1 MILIQG
7 SDKRAEGGNVD
18 MYEYKCKVK
27 RVVDGDTMDVILDLG
42 FDVLHACR
50 VRLAA
55 IDTPESRTRDLDEK
69 ARGKLSKA
77 YLKET
82 IKGKKIV
89 LKTKIKDAKGKFG
102 RVIAEVWAEFEE
114 GSMRNV
120 NELMIKECYAVRYN
134 AENKALVHDAHM
146 ANRAILI
153 EKGLFVPVEPK

>member
-1 MILIQG
+1 
-7 SDKRAEGGNVD
+7 

-42 FDVLHACR
+42 FDVLHSVR
-50 VRLAA
+50 VRLSA

-77 YLKET
+77 YLKES

-89 LKTKIKDAKGKFG
+89 LKTKLKDSRGKFD
-102 RVIAEVWAEFEE
+102 RVIAEVWAEFEK
-114 GSMRNV
+114 GSLRNV
-120 NELMIKECYAVRYN
+120 NELMIKECHAVKYN
-134 AENKALVHDAHM
+134 AENKALVEEAHL

-153 EKGLFVPVEPK
+153 EKGLFTPVEPK

>member
-1 MILIQG
+1 
-7 SDKRAEGGNVD
+7 

-42 FDVLHACR
+42 FDIHHAVR
-50 VRLAA
+50 VRMAG
-55 IDTPESRTRDLDEK
+55 IDTPESRTRDKDEK

-77 YLKET
+77 FLKES
-82 IKGKKIV
+82 IKGRKII

-114 GSMRNV
+114 GSLRNI
-120 NELMIKECYAVRYN
+120 NELMIKECYAVKYN
-134 AENKALVHDAHM
+134 AENKALVEEAHLV
-146 ANRAILI
+146 NRQRLI

>member
-1 MILIQG
+1 
-7 SDKRAEGGNVD
+7 

-42 FDVLHACR
+42 FDVHHAVR
-50 VRLAA
+50 VRLAG

-77 YLKET
+77 FLKES

-102 RVIAEVWAEFEE
+102 RVIAEVWAEFEK
-114 GSMRNV
+114 GSLRNV
-120 NELMIKECYAVRYN
+120 NDLMIKECYAVKYN
-134 AENKALVHDAHM
+134 AENKALVKDAHM

-153 EKGLFVPVEPK
+153 EKGLFIPVEPK

>member
-1 MILIQG
+1 
-7 SDKRAEGGNVD
+7 

-42 FDVLHACR
+42 FDVLHSVR
-50 VRLAA
+50 VRLAG

-77 YLKET
+77 YLKES

-89 LKTKIKDAKGKFG
+89 LKTKLKDSRGKFG
-102 RVIAEVWAEFEE
+102 RVIAEVWAEFEK
-114 GSMRNV
+114 GSLRNV
-120 NELMIKECYAVRYN
+120 NELMIKECHAVKYN
-134 AENKALVHDAHM
+134 AENKALVEEAHL

-153 EKGLFVPVEPK
+153 EKGLFTPVEPK

>member
-1 MILIQG
+1 
-7 SDKRAEGGNVD
+7 

-42 FDVLHACR
+42 FDVLHSVR
-50 VRLAA
+50 VRLAG

-77 YLKET
+77 YLKES

-89 LKTKIKDAKGKFG
+89 LKTKIKDSRGKFG

-114 GSMRNV
+114 GSLRNI
-120 NELMIKECYAVRYN
+120 NELMIKEYHAVKYN

-146 ANRAILI
+146 ANRDILI
-153 EKGLFVPVEPK
+153 EKGLFTPVEPK

>member
-1 MILIQG
+1 
-7 SDKRAEGGNVD
+7 

-42 FDVLHACR
+42 FDVLHSVR
-50 VRLAA
+50 VRLSG

-77 YLKET
+77 YLKES

-89 LKTKIKDAKGKFG
+89 LRTKLKDSRGKFG

-120 NELMIKECYAVRYN
+120 NELMIKECHAVKYN
-134 AENKALVHDAHM
+134 AENKALVYDAHM
-146 ANRAILI
+146 ANRDILI
-153 EKGLFVPVEPK
+153 EKGLFVPVEK

>member
-1 MILIQG
+1 
-7 SDKRAEGGNVD
+7 

-42 FDVLHACR
+42 FSVHHAVR
-50 VRLAA
+50 VRMAG
-55 IDTPESRTRDLDEK
+55 IDTPESRTRDKDEK

-77 YLKET
+77 FLKES
-82 IKGKKIV
+82 IKGKKII

-114 GSMRNV
+114 GSLRNI
-120 NELMIKECYAVRYN
+120 NELMIKECYAVKYN
-134 AENKALVHDAHM
+134 AENKALVEEAHLV
-146 ANRAILI
+146 NRQILI

>member
-1 MILIQG
+1 
-7 SDKRAEGGNVD
+7 

-42 FDVLHACR
+42 FDVHHAVR
-50 VRLAA
+50 VRLAG

-77 YLKET
+77 FLKES

-89 LKTKIKDAKGKFG
+89 LKTKIKDSRGKFG
-102 RVIAEVWAEFEE
+102 RVIAEVWAEFEK
-114 GSMRNV
+114 GSLRNV
-120 NELMIKECYAVRYN
+120 NELMIKECYAVKYN
-134 AENKALVHDAHM
+134 AENKALVEEAHLV
-146 ANRAILI
+146 NRQLLI

>member
-1 MILIQG
+1 
-7 SDKRAEGGNVD
+7 

-42 FDVLHACR
+42 FDIHHAVR
-50 VRLAA
+50 VRMAG
-55 IDTPESRTRDLDEK
+55 IDTPESRTRDKDEK

-77 YLKET
+77 FLKES

-114 GSMRNV
+114 GSLRNI
-120 NELMIKECYAVRYN
+120 NELMIKECYAVKYN
-134 AENKALVHDAHM
+134 AENKALVEEAHLV
-146 ANRAILI
+146 NRQILI

>member
-1 MILIQG
+1 
-7 SDKRAEGGNVD
+7 

-42 FDVLHACR
+42 FDVLHSVR
-50 VRLAA
+50 VRLAG

-77 YLKET
+77 YLKES

-89 LKTKIKDAKGKFG
+89 LKTKIKDSRGKFN

-114 GSMRNV
+114 GSLRNI
-120 NELMIKECYAVRYN
+120 NELMIKECHAVIYN

-146 ANRAILI
+146 ANRDILI
-153 EKGLFVPVEPK
+153 EKGLFTPVEPK

>member
-1 MILIQG
+1 
-7 SDKRAEGGNVD
+7 
-18 MYEYKCKVK
+18 MYEYKCEVK

-42 FDVLHACR
+42 FDVLHSVR
-50 VRLAA
+50 VRLAG

-77 YLKET
+77 YLKES
-82 IKGKKIV
+82 IKGKKVV
-89 LKTKIKDAKGKFG
+89 LKTRLKDSRGKFG

-114 GSMRNV
+114 GSLRNV
-120 NELMIKECYAVRYN
+120 NELMIKECYAVKYN
-134 AENKALVHDAHM
+134 AENKALVEEAHL

>member
-1 MILIQG
+1 
-7 SDKRAEGGNVD
+7 

-42 FDVLHACR
+42 FDVHHAVR
-50 VRLAA
+50 VRLAG

-77 YLKET
+77 FLKES

-89 LKTKIKDAKGKFG
+89 LKTKIKDSRGKFG
-102 RVIAEVWAEFEE
+102 RVIAEVWAEFEK
-114 GSMRNV
+114 GSLRNI
-120 NELMIKECYAVRYN
+120 NELMIKECYAVKYN
-134 AENKALVHDAHM
+134 AENKALVEEAHLV
-146 ANRAILI
+146 NRQLLI

>member
-1 MILIQG
+1 
-7 SDKRAEGGNVD
+7 

-42 FDVLHACR
+42 FDVLHSVR
-50 VRLAA
+50 VRLAG

-77 YLKET
+77 YLKES

-89 LKTKIKDAKGKFG
+89 LKTKLKDSRGKFN
-102 RVIAEVWAEFEE
+102 RVIAEVWAEFEK
-114 GSMRNV
+114 GSLRNV
-120 NELMIKECYAVRYN
+120 NELMIKECHAVKYN
-134 AENKALVHDAHM
+134 AENKALVEEAHL

-153 EKGLFVPVEPK
+153 EKGLFTPVEPK